1 MTHYTEIRDLQLLV
15 ALSRR
20 KHFTRAAEDC
30 GISQP
35 AFSARIRSLEQDLGL
50 PVVRRGNKFLGFTP
64 DGELVL
70 KWAMK
75 ILANAEGLRQEIEV
89 SRGEL
94 TGVLKVGVVPTALPF
109 AASVSTRLRVK
120 YPGLNVQIQS
130 LNAQQIAQGLH
141 DYAIDAGITYD
152 DEKEIAPLTF
162 DAVYEETYVL
172 LAPAALAPRAAGSA
186 TWIEAADL
194 PLCLLTKDMRFRQIV
209 DGVFEQVGVEPAP
222 VLESNAFTPAL
233 AQVTSGSAATIAPQ
247 KLVDSLFLGEGV
259 VSLSLKAPVIQ
270 KTIGVTTLDYE
281 PALPAIKA
289 LRESIAS
296 SL

>member
-1 MTHYTEIRDLQLLV
+1 MNHYTEIRDLQLLV

-35 AFSARIRSLEQDLGL
+35 AFSARIRSLEQDLGV
-50 PVVRRGNKFLGFTP
+50 PVVKRGNKFMGFTP

-75 ILANAEGLRQEIEV
+75 ILTDSEGLRQDIEV
-89 SRGEL
+89 SRGGL
-94 TGVLKVGVVPTALPF
+94 GGVLTVGVVPTALPF
-109 AASVSTRLRVK
+109 AASVSTELRIR
-120 YPGLNVQIQS
+120 YPGLNVHIQS
-130 LNAQQIAQGLH
+130 LTSQQIARGLH
-141 DYAIDAGITYD
+141 EYSVDAGITYE
-152 DEKEIAPLTF
+152 DEKEIAGLRF
-162 DAVYEETYVL
+162 DAIYRETYVL
-172 LAPAALAPRAAGSA
+172 LAPASLAPRREGSA
-186 TWIEAADL
+186 TWAEAARL
-194 PLCLLTKDMRFRQIV
+194 PLCLLTRDMRFRQIV
-209 DGVFEQVGVEPAP
+209 DGVFERAGVAPEP

-247 KLVDSLFLGEGV
+247 KLVDSLFLGKGV
-259 VSLSLKAPVIQ
+259 VSLSLKAPAVK
-270 KTIGVTTLDYE
+270 KTIGIATLDYE

-289 LRESIAS
+289 LREAMQS